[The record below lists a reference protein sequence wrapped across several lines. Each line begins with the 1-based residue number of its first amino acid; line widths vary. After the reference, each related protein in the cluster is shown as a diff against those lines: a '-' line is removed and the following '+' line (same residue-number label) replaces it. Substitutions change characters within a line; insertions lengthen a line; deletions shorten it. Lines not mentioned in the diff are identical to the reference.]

1 MEREKEL
8 SLKWRQLLSAIP
20 DKILRSCLPPTPEKV
35 RYDPEHRILYL
46 ELDSQFKRDYVL
58 RKLPKLRESAAQ
70 VFGPLEIRVGELP
83 LLEELHRRE
92 PLPVELT
99 NIIVIGLGSGG
110 VNAVERMHASE
121 VQGVRLVAMDTDS
134 QVLATGKTPTKV
146 VLGPHVTGGRSAGGD
161 PERGKRAAEDSL
173 FEIEQIINQTHLVFL
188 ACGLGG
194 GTGTGAAPVVAKLAR
209 THGAL
214 TVGVVTLP
222 FSFEG
227 PVRAQRAL
235 NGLERLK
242 TEADVLIVIRN
253 DRLLELSPGV
263 PITQAFELVNV
274 VLVRGV
280 RGISDLIT
288 IPGLVNLDF
297 ADVAA
302 VLRQAGIAV
311 MGLGEGQGEGRA
323 LQAAKAAATNP
334 LLEAGSIQGA
344 RRILLNVTGGEDL
357 TLAEVTQVAEFV
369 RKMASSDADLVF
381 GAAIRPEFTGKVAV
395 TVIATDFRMP
405 AAEEEEPPKVVRPVL
420 PRRAPQ
426 ENYDLPAFLRRPKE
440 ES

>member
-8 SLKWRQLLSAIP
+8 SFKWRQLLSTIP
-20 DKILRSCLPPTPEKV
+20 DKILRSCLPSTLEKV
-35 RYDPEHRILYL
+35 RYDAERRILYL
-46 ELDSQFKRDYVL
+46 EVDSPFKRDYVL
-58 RKLPKLRESAAQ
+58 RKLPKLREYAEP
-70 VFGPLEIRVGELP
+70 VFGPVEIRVGELP
-83 LLEELHRRE
+83 LLEELRQPE
-92 PLPVELT
+92 PHPQETT
-99 NIIVIGLGSGG
+99 NILVIGLGSGG
-110 VNAVERMHASE
+110 VNAVEHMWATE
-121 VQGVRLVAMDTDS
+121 VRGVRLVAMDTDS
-134 QVLATGKTPTKV
+134 QVLSALKLPNKV
-146 VLGPHVTGGRSAGGD
+146 LLGPQVTKGRSAGGD
-161 PERGKRAAEDSL
+161 PEQGKKAAEDAL
-173 FEIEQIINQTHLVFL
+173 FEIERAIGDAHLVFL

-209 THGAL
+209 TKGAL
-214 TVGVVTLP
+214 TVGVVTMP

-227 PVRAQRAL
+227 LVRAQRAQA
-235 NGLERLK
+235 GLDRLK

-253 DRLLELSPGV
+253 DRLFELSPGV
-263 PITQAFELVNV
+263 PVTEAFQLVDA

-302 VLRQAGIAV
+302 VLKGAGTAV
-311 MGLGEGQGEGRA
+311 MGMGEGEGEGRA
-323 LQAAKAAATNP
+323 LKAAKAAATNP
-334 LLEAGSIQGA
+334 LLETGSIQGA

-369 RKMASSDADLVF
+369 RKSTSPDADLVF

-395 TVIATDFRMP
+395 TVIATDFRTP
-405 AAEEEEPPKVVRPVL
+405 TAEEQEPPKMVRPVL
-420 PRRAPQ
+420 PRRSPE

-440 ES
+440 ET